1 MTSETYSY
9 LLSIIEH
16 DEDCLFEEYHGKEEE
31 LASLLQKRTEVKK
44 QLAEL
49 YTFYTLNK

>member
-16 DEDCLFEEYHGKEEE
+16 DEDCLFESYPEGET
-31 LASLLQKRTEVKK
+31 LDSLLQKRGQVKK

-49 YTFYTLNK
+49 YSYYLLNK

>member
-9 LLSIIEH
+9 LLSLIEY
-16 DEDCLFEEYHGKEEE
+16 DEDCLLDAYNEGET
-31 LASLLQKRTEVKK
+31 LDSLLKKRGETKK

>member
-1 MTSETYSY
+1 MTPDTYSY
-9 LLSIIEH
+9 LLALIED
-16 DEDCLFEEYHGKEEE
+16 DEDILLDAYNEGEK
-31 LASLLQKRTEVKK
+31 LNSLLQKRAEAKK